1 MMAQYSYGSR
11 RAMRRRWIYAL
22 VSTVI
27 VLGVLA
33 FIFHFPPFGGRK
45 GASKLSLEEKRAAM
59 TEGSGGAAG
68 ASEAERT
75 FRPNPASAELVNQ
88 AVKILAE
95 DPPRII
101 EARQMLNNAL
111 PMLQS
116 KPQQDFV
123 KGKLSELADEWLF
136 SRTIYPQDRLCGTYK
151 VEPGEQL
158 RIIARQ
164 FKVPYQTLMEVNHI
178 YNPQG
183 LQAGQVLKVVF
194 GPFNAVIDRSDFR
207 MDLYLQ
213 DVYVKSFPVGLGK
226 QGMETPTGLWV
237 VAQGGKMVRPPWTD
251 PVTLRRYEPDD
262 ADYPLGSRWI
272 GLEGIE
278 GDSVGR
284 VGFAIH
290 GTKDAN
296 EIGTASSQG
305 CIRLHNGNAIL
316 VYNLLEEGVSKVR
329 IKD

>member
-1 MMAQYSYGSR
+1 
-11 RAMRRRWIYAL
+11 
-22 VSTVI
+22 VI

-45 GASKLSLEEKRAAM
+45 GASKLSREEERAAM

-68 ASEAERT
+68 ALEAEGT
-75 FRPNPASAELVNQ
+75 FLPNPASAELVNQ

-101 EARQMLNNAL
+101 EARQMLNNVL
-111 PMLQS
+111 PMLRS
-116 KPQQDFV
+116 KPQRAFV

-136 SRTIYPQDRLCGTYK
+136 SRMIYPQDKLCGTYK

-164 FKVPYQTLMEVNHI
+164 FKVPYQALMEVNHI
-178 YNPQG
+178 YNPQS
-183 LQAGQVLKVVF
+183 LQAGQTLKIVF

-213 DVYVKSFPVGLGK
+213 DTYVKSFPVGLGK
-226 QGMETPTGLWV
+226 EGMETPTGLWIV
-237 VAQGGKMVRPPWTD
+237 EQGGKMVRPPWTD
-251 PVTLRRYEPDD
+251 PVSGRKYESDD

-278 GDSVGR
+278 GDAVGR
-284 VGFAIH
+284 AGFAIH

-316 VYNLLEEGVSKVR
+316 VYSLLEEGVSKVR

>member
-1 MMAQYSYGSR
+1 MARYPYGSR
-11 RAMRRRWIYAL
+11 RAARRRWIYAL
-22 VSTVI
+22 VSIVI
-27 VLGVLA
+27 VLGLLA
-33 FIFHFPPFGGRK
+33 FIFHLPPFGGRK
-45 GASKLSLEEKRAAM
+45 GASKLSLEEERAAM

-68 ASEAERT
+68 AAFEAEGT
-75 FRPNPASAELVNQ
+75 FRPNPASAELINQ

-101 EARQMLNNAL
+101 EARQMLNNVL
-111 PMLQS
+111 PMLRS
-116 KPQQDFV
+116 KRQQDFV
-123 KGKLSELADEWLF
+123 KGKLSEIADEWLF
-136 SRTIYPQDRLCGTYK
+136 SRTIYPQDKLCGTYK
-151 VEPGEQL
+151 VGSGEQL

-164 FKVPYQTLMEVNHI
+164 FKVPYQALMEVNHI
-178 YNPQG
+178 YNPQS
-183 LQAGQVLKVVF
+183 LQAGQTLKIVF

-207 MDLYLQ
+207 LDLYMQ
-213 DVYVKSFPVGLGK
+213 DTYVKSFPVGLGK
-226 QGMETPTGLWV
+226 QGMETPTGLWIV
-237 VAQGGKMVRPPWTD
+237 EQGGKMVRPPWTD
-251 PVTLRRYEPDD
+251 PLSGRKYEPDD

-272 GLEGIE
+272 GIEGIE
-278 GDSVGR
+278 GDAVGR

-305 CIRLHNGNAIL
+305 CVRLHNGNAIL